1 MKGKVIRQKWI
12 TRDNV
17 IANKSSLF
25 VFGDNMER
33 MGYGGQAGAMRGA
46 PNSVGI
52 PTKWSPG
59 MSSWDFFSDAD
70 LPVVRPVLDAE
81 FAKLMRHLEGG
92 GNVVIPS
99 DGLGTGLSQ
108 LRQRAPAV
116 LDYIESTIDSLV
128 EFSNE

>member
-17 IANKSSLF
+17 NASKSALF
-25 VFGDNMER
+25 VFGDNMDR
-33 MGYGGQAGAMRGA
+33 VGLGGQAGAMRGA

-59 MSSWDFFSDAD
+59 MSARDFFSNAD

-81 FAKLMRHLEGG
+81 FAKLMRHLERG

-108 LRQRAPAV
+108 LGQRAPAV
-116 LDYIESTIDSLV
+116 LDYIESMIDSLV